1 MSADLVQISLNSTT
15 MIVIAIVVLVLAIAL
30 LAFLFVRSNLQK
42 RSREPRVRERLLEM
56 EREAQFA
63 SAAGLVPISR
73 HPAEVAANIASLLRE
88 YLSLQVVAV
97 YAGHATEA
105 SLSNV
110 SGDNETTSQ
119 SLLMTLPPSVPTSLL
134 TKNPWPAVVNVATI
148 APPESASSSAIEVPA
163 HDQSEQPTEES
174 PTENSLKSPGESSPE
189 RPTDDF
195 PAESHAENPESP
207 LTSAA
212 EGTAAAVDN
221 GEHRQ
226 NGTDAGN
233 SEPIVQRTEE
243 VMLLPWYGPFRW
255 NGLIVTAVPA
265 GMSVDA
271 LDPYREPLARLTDR
285 LAIALEFEVG
295 DAAIEAFEE
304 RASRTTEFSRSLVSC
319 LEEAAPLEA
328 IVREVTRLISG
339 DSGALWRVDE
349 ASGMV
354 RMVAAHGL
362 SSPEFLPLPVGQG
375 LAGTV
380 AQNGETL
387 ALEEAPADPR
397 CIFPREARESGIIGY
412 LGAALT
418 ADTGTLG
425 VIEVHSASR
434 RSWSESDQRALE
446 SSASVIAEL
455 VKSTDSRGNRLR
467 VESAY
472 LGLSEALQRL
482 RSPEEVKEA
491 VVEVLGHALG
501 ASRVIVVEFN
511 ESGQTAPV
519 TQEYRQPSAKS
530 ALGATFGES
539 LVSRVAS
546 SGGSQPIVIDG
557 SDEPSLMG
565 EERAAELDVKSELA
579 VPLRVD
585 GKTEAIVYVHQCDR
599 AREWEHE
606 EIEFAER
613 VARQL
618 SLSLSNLH
626 SHEQAL
632 SDAQQARD
640 EARRASEAR
649 SRAEGLLASLP
660 EMVIGVDRE
669 GKVDFFNTAAS
680 VMRGLTRADL
690 GRPAES
696 LTNEDNPIWKKIA
709 VSENVTRF
717 DAEMPTTSAVNGDAT
732 PVSISAAPLRN
743 QKGEITGRLIV
754 VSDLSHVK
762 SGAAS
767 QRIQEL
773 EQKLQSIE
781 RVLGHSREMEEQAR
795 AMLAEASALEKKA
808 RAEADHSRQVEEET
822 RNQLAKVRDEHKQV
836 QSSAQQLLEINKL
849 KSEFIVNAGHEI
861 EASLQSV
868 LGLAE
873 LLERGSYGELT
884 REQREAVHSLY
895 GWARRIKGDVDWLV
909 EYGSTRTR
917 RLESSGGSYE

>member
-1 MSADLVQISLNSTT
+1 MPADLVQISLNSTAT
-15 MIVIAIVVLVLAIAL
+15 IVIAFVVLVLAVAV
-30 LAFLFVRSNLQK
+30 LAFLFVRSGVQR

-73 HPAEVAANIASLLRE
+73 QPAEVAANIAGLLRE

-97 YAGHATEA
+97 YAAHATEA
-105 SLSNV
+105 TLSNV
-110 SGDNETTSQ
+110 SGENEAASQ
-119 SLLMTLPPSVPTSLL
+119 SLLVTLPPSVPTSLL
-134 TKNPWPAVVNVATI
+134 TENPWPVVVNVATI
-148 APPESASSSAIEVPA
+148 AARESSNSSATEVPA
-163 HDQSEQPTEES
+163 RDQSNQPTEES
-174 PTENSLKSPGESSPE
+174 PTENSLESPHESSPQSA
-189 RPTDDF
+189 TDI
-195 PAESHAENPESP
+195 PAEIDSENPGETA
-207 LTSAA
+207 LTSPA
-212 EGTAAAVDN
+212 EDTAVDN
-221 GEHRQ
+221 GEHSQKR
-226 NGTDAGN
+226 TDVAN
-233 SEPIVQRTEE
+233 SETRFQRTEE
-243 VMLLPWYGPFRW
+243 VMLLPWHGPFRW
-255 NGLIVTAVPA
+255 NGLIVTAVPP
-265 GMSVDA
+265 GMTVDA
-271 LDPYREPLARLTDR
+271 LDPYREPLALLTDR
-285 LAIALEFEVG
+285 LAVALEFEVG
-295 DAAIEAFEE
+295 DAAIEAFDE

-328 IVREVTRLISG
+328 IVREVTRLMSG

-375 LAGTV
+375 LAGTI

-418 ADTGTLG
+418 ADARTLG
-425 VIEVHSASR
+425 VIEVHSVSR

-446 SSASVIAEL
+446 SSASIIGEL

-511 ESGQTAPV
+511 DSGQTTPV

-565 EERAAELDVKSELA
+565 TERAAELDVKSELA

-599 AREWEHE
+599 VREWEHE

-632 SDAQQARD
+632 SDAQQARG

-680 VMRGLTRADL
+680 VMRGLTREDL

-717 DAEMPTTSAVNGDAT
+717 DTEMQTTSAVNGDT
-732 PVSISAAPLRN
+732 KPVSISAAPLRN

-781 RVLGHSREMEEQAR
+781 RVLGHSRDMEEQAR

-808 RAEADHSRQVEEET
+808 RAEADHSRQVEEEI

-836 QSSAQQLLEINKL
+836 QSSSQQLLEINKL

-884 REQREAVHSLY
+884 KEQREAVHSLY
-895 GWARRIKGDVDWLV
+895 GWGRRIKGDVDWLV